1 MSDVSRLKIVSYK
14 DTESSNKIGEFVLQ
28 LNPVDISVVRSVDPP
43 KSSSSSDGSP
53 SSSQTETFRPAKFTF
68 KFTLDDTGAIGLE
81 LPSNTIANSINI
93 LETLTIIPNNETHQ
107 NPYVYLYW
115 GETFQ
120 DSYYGQ
126 VTALKYDYNFFD
138 ITGNPLRALITLT
151 ITEVNAIMDRSFQSP
166 DITKILMIKDKDNI
180 IKFSEDSYDDKK
192 YYIRIAEINNLSSLR
207 NLKKG
212 SSIFLPPI
220 EK

>member
-1 MSDVSRLKIVSYK
+1 
-14 DTESSNKIGEFVLQ
+14 
-28 LNPVDISVVRSVDPP
+28 
-43 KSSSSSDGSP
+43 
-53 SSSQTETFRPAKFTF
+53 
-68 KFTLDDTGAIGLE
+68 LE

-138 ITGNPLRALITLT
+138 ISGNPLRALITLT

-166 DITKILMIKDKDNI
+166 DITKIPMIKDKDNI

>member
-14 DTESSNKIGEFVLQ
+14 DTHSSNKIGEFVLQ
-28 LNPVDISVVRSVDPP
+28 LNPVDISVVRTVDPP
-43 KSSSSSDGSP
+43 KSSPSSDGGP

-81 LPSNTIANSINI
+81 LPSTTIVNSINI
-93 LETLTIIPNNETHQ
+93 LETLTIIPDNETHQ

-138 ITGNPLRALITLT
+138 ISGNPLRALISLT

-166 DITKILMIKDKDNI
+166 DITKIPTIKDKDNI
-180 IKFSEDSYDDKK
+180 IKLSEDSYDNKK